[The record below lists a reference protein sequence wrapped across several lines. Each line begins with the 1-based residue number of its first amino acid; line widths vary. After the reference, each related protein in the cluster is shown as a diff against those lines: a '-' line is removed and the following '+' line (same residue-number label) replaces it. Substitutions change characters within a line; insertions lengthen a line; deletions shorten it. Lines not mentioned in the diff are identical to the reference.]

1 MSGDALFFV
10 QKITLNVKKVICPK
24 KVTTKAKVCAIITSR
39 QRENGV
45 ERKLEKM
52 VLVGILIVLVIN
64 EYSSGEGWYKG
75 VIKGLVG
82 ASGLI
87 WAATVSPARTFVI
100 CIMALCALMA
110 VELARIDD
118 RRKSAA
124 ERLKVLD
131 ERAEE
136 RKARNARRGL
146 HLTRRSRR
154 SRAA

>member
-1 MSGDALFFV
+1 MLFYAYKKTPLCA
-10 QKITLNVKKVICPK
+10 KIVPKSHLYKKSYHKSKTMCYNKFTPK
-24 KVTTKAKVCAIITSR
+24 GKGRGKEVR
-39 QRENGV
+39 
-45 ERKLEKM
+45 KM
-52 VLVGILIVLVIN
+52 VLIGTLIVLVIN

-75 VIKGLVG
+75 VIKGLMG
-82 ASGLI
+82 AAGLI

-100 CIMALCALMA
+100 CMMVLCALVA

-118 RRKSAA
+118 KRKSAA

-146 HLTRRSRR
+146 HITKRTRR

>member
-1 MSGDALFFV
+1 MCYTIFTP
-10 QKITLNVKKVICPK
+10 KVKWRGKEV
-24 KVTTKAKVCAIITSR
+24 R
-39 QRENGV
+39 
-45 ERKLEKM
+45 KM
-52 VLVGILIVLVIN
+52 VLIGTLIVLVIN

-75 VIKGLVG
+75 VIKGLMG
-82 ASGLI
+82 AAGLI

-100 CIMALCALMA
+100 CMMVLCALVA

-118 RRKSAA
+118 KRKSAA

-146 HLTRRSRR
+146 HLTKRSRR

>member
-1 MSGDALFFV
+1 
-10 QKITLNVKKVICPK
+10 
-24 KVTTKAKVCAIITSR
+24 
-39 QRENGV
+39 
-45 ERKLEKM
+45 M
-52 VLVGILIVLVIN
+52 VLIGTLIVLVIN

-82 ASGLI
+82 AAGLI

-100 CIMALCALMA
+100 CMMVLCALVA

-118 RRKSAA
+118 KRKSAA

-146 HLTRRSRR
+146 HITKRTRR

>member
-1 MSGDALFFV
+1 
-10 QKITLNVKKVICPK
+10 
-24 KVTTKAKVCAIITSR
+24 
-39 QRENGV
+39 
-45 ERKLEKM
+45 M
-52 VLVGILIVLVIN
+52 VLVGTLIVLVIN

-82 ASGLI
+82 ASGLV

-100 CIMALCALMA
+100 CMMVLCALVA
-110 VELARIDD
+110 AELARIDD
-118 RRKSAA
+118 KRKSAA

-136 RKARNARRGL
+136 RKAREARRGL
-146 HLTRRSRR
+146 HLIKRSRR